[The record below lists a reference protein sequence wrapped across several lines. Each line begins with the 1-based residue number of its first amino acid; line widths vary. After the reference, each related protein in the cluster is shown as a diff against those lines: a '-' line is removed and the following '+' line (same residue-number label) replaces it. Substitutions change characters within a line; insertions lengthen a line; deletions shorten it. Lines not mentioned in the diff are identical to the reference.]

1 MRKMRFTCVGP
12 KTLPPSVDGPVVV
25 LATAIQVDE
34 RPQRHKPRDA
44 GPGDNQNPLEG
55 EPVTPA
61 LVASAERTAGKAAV
75 GSALVLQR
83 IQSILACRGHLGLAA
98 TDVAK
103 LLEAVEEAGHVGA
116 RIYTIGSHL
125 AGAGV
130 LATRACS
137 PQAQE
142 KKETYGDH
150 GREIGGEVHGAAE
163 VIEWSVAPVLSG
175 SSGD

>member
-1 MRKMRFTCVGP
+1 MRFTCVGP

-83 IQSILACRGHLGLAA
+83 IQSVLASRGHLGLAA

-103 LLEAVEEAGHVGA
+103 LLEAVEEAGHYMVMDL
-116 RIYTIGSHL
+116 HN
-125 AGAGV
+125 
-130 LATRACS
+130 
-137 PQAQE
+137 
-142 KKETYGDH
+142 
-150 GREIGGEVHGAAE
+150 
-163 VIEWSVAPVLSG
+163 W
-175 SSGD
+175 